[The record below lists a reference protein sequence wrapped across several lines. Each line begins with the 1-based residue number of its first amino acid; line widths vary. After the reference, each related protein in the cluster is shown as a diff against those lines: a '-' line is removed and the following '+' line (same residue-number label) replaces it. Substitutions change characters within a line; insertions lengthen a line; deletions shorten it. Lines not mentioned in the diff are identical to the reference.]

1 MGNLYLR
8 TGLKPLCFDG
18 VVFDLDATLVN
29 LGEHV
34 DWSKAQEDV
43 KKIFIDCGYG
53 EEELKQREARGLFN
67 LLNIV
72 NEELV
77 QGRPKDEARKIQCK
91 AFDVIEAY
99 EMRGV
104 KACGLMPGCLYALK
118 WLRER
123 GILMGV
129 CTSNSIAATDMVLDS
144 CGITSYF
151 SSIVGRNIDLKMK
164 PNPDQIE
171 ACLREMSVKPR
182 RAVMVGDSHN
192 DILAGKAAGTFTVA
206 IPVYFTR
213 KEALDDAKP
222 DAVIKSLHELPHALL
237 GLSSRIKSK

>member
-1 MGNLYLR
+1 MKNLHLR
-8 TGLKPLCFDG
+8 IGLKSLCFDG

-34 DWSKAQEDV
+34 DWRRAQEEVV
-43 KKIFIDCGYG
+43 KIYLDCGYE
-53 EEELKQREARGLFN
+53 EEELKQQGTRGLFN
-67 LLNIV
+67 LLNLV
-72 NEELV
+72 HEELATR
-77 QGRPKDEARKIQCK
+77 RPKDEATKIQGK

-104 KACGLMPGCLYALK
+104 EACGLMPGCLDALN

-123 GILMGV
+123 SIFMGV
-129 CTSNSIAATDMVLDS
+129 CTSNSIVVAEKILDS
-144 CGITSYF
+144 CGLASYF
-151 SSIVGRNIDLKMK
+151 SSVVGRSIELKMK

-171 ACLREMSVKPR
+171 VCLREMGVEPR

-192 DILAGKAAGTFTVA
+192 DVLAGKAAGTFTVV

-213 KEALDDAKP
+213 SETLNAAKP
-222 DAVIKSLHELPHALL
+222 DAVIKNLHELPRALL
-237 GLSSRIKSK
+237 GLAF

>member
-1 MGNLYLR
+1 MMSNLYLR
-8 TGLKPLCFDG
+8 IGLKSLCFDG
-18 VVFDLDATLVN
+18 VIFDLDATLVN

-34 DWSKAQEDV
+34 DWRRAQEDV
-43 KKIFIDCGYG
+43 VKIYLDCGYR
-53 EEELKQREARGLFN
+53 EEELKQRGTRGLFN

-72 NEELV
+72 HEELAT
-77 QGRPKDEARKIQCK
+77 GRPKDEAAKIQCK
-91 AFDVIEAY
+91 AFDVIETY

-104 KACGLMPGCLYALK
+104 EACGLMPGCLYALN

-123 GILMGV
+123 SISMGI
-129 CTSNSIAATDMVLDS
+129 CTSNSVVAAEKILDS
-144 CGITSYF
+144 CGLASYF
-151 SSIVGRNIDLKMK
+151 SIVVGRSIDLKMK

-171 ACLREMSVKPR
+171 ACLREMSIEPR

-213 KEALDDAKP
+213 SEALHASKP
-222 DAVIKSLHELPHALL
+222 DAVIESLHELPRALL
-237 GLSSRIKSK
+237 GLASR

>member
-1 MGNLYLR
+1 LES
-8 TGLKPLCFDG
+8 LCFDG

-34 DWSKAQEDV
+34 DWRRAQEEVV
-43 KKIFIDCGYG
+43 KIYLACGYG
-53 EEELKQREARGLFN
+53 EEELKQRGTGGLFN
-67 LLNIV
+67 LLNV
-72 NEELV
+72 MHEELAA
-77 QGRPKDEARKIQCK
+77 RKPKDEVTKIQCK

-104 KACGLMPGCLYALK
+104 EACGLMPGCLDALN

-123 GILMGV
+123 SIFMGV
-129 CTSNSIAATDMVLDS
+129 CTSNSIVVAEKILDS
-144 CGITSYF
+144 CGLASYF
-151 SSIVGRNIDLKMK
+151 SSVVGRSIELKMK

-171 ACLREMSVKPR
+171 VCLREMGVKPR

-192 DILAGKAAGTFTVA
+192 DVLAGKAAGTFTVA

-213 KEALDDAKP
+213 SETLNAAKP
-222 DAVIKSLHELPHALL
+222 DAVIKSLHELPRALL
-237 GLSSRIKSK
+237 GLAF